1 MKNRI
6 YFIILTAIV
15 LGILGLSIFLASI
28 MEFHK
33 GFVVLAALSIALI
46 VVLIIF
52 SAQVLKPLNTISD
65 GINLLKSRDFNS
77 KLVHVGEKQT
87 DEIIELFNLMMS
99 QLKEERL
106 KVMEQNNLLNLLFN
120 SSPMGIVI
128 LDINNKISSINSFAS
143 RLLNTNKKIDLEQKS
158 LEKLDGEL
166 IKSLLNLKK
175 NESETIKTSDSNIY
189 KCTHAYFIKS
199 GAEQSYYLIE
209 PLTDEIFKEQKATYN
224 KIVRIISHEVNNS
237 MAGISST
244 ISIIKDCMNE
254 STHNHPKQAS
264 NEQQELGS
272 LIEMLD
278 IISERSL
285 NLSSF
290 IKNFSDVARVPEAQM
305 KDIAL
310 AQYIKSRMPFFESIS
325 AGKNIKFIFEEGDFT
340 GTVAIDPLMM
350 EQALLNIVKNAV
362 EAITVSGTNADFQKQ
377 GTIQINL
384 SNSPFYI
391 CISDNGSG
399 ISEEASKNI
408 FSPFYST
415 KPNGQGLGLMLVKEL
430 LYKQGFKCS
439 LSSEAEGI
447 TRFNIFY

>member
-143 RLLNTNKKIDLEQKS
+143 RLLNTNKKID
-158 LEKLDGEL
+158 
-166 IKSLLNLKK
+166 
-175 NESETIKTSDSNIY
+175 
-189 KCTHAYFIKS
+189 
-199 GAEQSYYLIE
+199 
-209 PLTDEIFKEQKATYN
+209 
-224 KIVRIISHEVNNS
+224 
-237 MAGISST
+237 
-244 ISIIKDCMNE
+244 
-254 STHNHPKQAS
+254 
-264 NEQQELGS
+264 
-272 LIEMLD
+272 
-278 IISERSL
+278 
-285 NLSSF
+285 
-290 IKNFSDVARVPEAQM
+290 
-305 KDIAL
+305 
-310 AQYIKSRMPFFESIS
+310 
-325 AGKNIKFIFEEGDFT
+325 
-340 GTVAIDPLMM
+340 
-350 EQALLNIVKNAV
+350 
-362 EAITVSGTNADFQKQ
+362 
-377 GTIQINL
+377 
-384 SNSPFYI
+384 
-391 CISDNGSG
+391 
-399 ISEEASKNI
+399 
-408 FSPFYST
+408 
-415 KPNGQGLGLMLVKEL
+415 
-430 LYKQGFKCS
+430 
-439 LSSEAEGI
+439 
-447 TRFNIFY
+447 